1 MNISRSHE
9 QWRTLITEQQASG
22 LTIIDY
28 CRKHQLATSSFYVF
42 RKKLGINSS
51 SFVRTQVTQQV
62 ELVTQQSL
70 IELTLGKATLKL
82 PSNTSATY
90 LCQVLRALVY

>member
-1 MNISRSHE
+1 MKITRSHE
-9 QWRTLITEQQASG
+9 QWRAILNEQQVSG

-42 RKKLGINSS
+42 RKKLGVTTS

-62 ELVTQQSL
+62 ELITQQPP
-70 IELTLGKATLKL
+70 IELTLGKATLTL
-82 PSNTSATY
+82 PSNTCATY
-90 LCQVLRALVY
+90 LGQLLRALV

>member
-1 MNISRSHE
+1 MKISRSHE

-28 CRKHQLATSSFYVF
+28 CRKHQLSTSSFYVF

-90 LCQVLRALVY
+90 LGQVLRALV

>member
-9 QWRTLITEQQASG
+9 QWRTLISEQQARG

-90 LCQVLRALVY
+90 LGQVLRALA

>member
-1 MNISRSHE
+1 MKISRSHE

-90 LCQVLRALVY
+90 LGQVLRALV

>member
-1 MNISRSHE
+1 MKISRSHE

-28 CRKHQLATSSFYVF
+28 CREHQLSTSSFYVF
-42 RKKLGINSS
+42 RKKLGITSS

-90 LCQVLRALVY
+90 LGQVLRALV

>member
-1 MNISRSHE
+1 MKISRSHE

-28 CRKHQLATSSFYVF
+28 CREHQLATSSFYVF

-90 LCQVLRALVY
+90 LGQVLRALV

>member
-1 MNISRSHE
+1 MKITRSRE
-9 QWRTLITEQQASG
+9 QWRAILTEQQASG

-42 RKKLGINSS
+42 RKKLGITTS

-62 ELVTQQSL
+62 ELITQQPP

-82 PSNTSATY
+82 PSNTCATY
-90 LCQVLRALVY
+90 LGQVLRALV

>member
-1 MNISRSHE
+1 MKITRSHE
-9 QWRTLITEQQASG
+9 QWRAILNEQQASG

-42 RKKLGINSS
+42 RKKLGITTS

-62 ELVTQQSL
+62 ELITQQPP

-82 PSNTSATY
+82 PSNTCATY
-90 LCQVLRALVY
+90 LGQVLRALL

>member
-1 MNISRSHE
+1 MKISRSHE

-51 SFVRTQVTQQV
+51 SFVRTQVNKKDRH
-62 ELVTQQSL
+62 L
-70 IELTLGKATLKL
+70 
-82 PSNTSATY
+82 
-90 LCQVLRALVY
+90 

>member
-1 MNISRSHE
+1 MKITRSHE
-9 QWRTLITEQQASG
+9 QWRTILNAQQASG

-42 RKKLGINSS
+42 RKKLGIITS

-62 ELVTQQSL
+62 ELITQQPP
-70 IELTLGKATLKL
+70 IELPLGKATLRL

-90 LCQVLRALVY
+90 LGQVLRALV

>member
-1 MNISRSHE
+1 MKISRSHE

-28 CRKHQLATSSFYVF
+28 CREHQLSTSSFYVF

-90 LCQVLRALVY
+90 LGQVLRALV